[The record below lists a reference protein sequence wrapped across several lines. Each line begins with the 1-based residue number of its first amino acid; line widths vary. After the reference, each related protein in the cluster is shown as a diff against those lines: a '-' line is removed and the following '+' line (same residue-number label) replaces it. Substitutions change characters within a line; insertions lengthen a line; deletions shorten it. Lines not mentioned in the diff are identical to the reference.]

1 MKKYFH
7 KKLVRDRIPEIIKAN
22 SGEFELKNINDEEF
36 EIELKKKLLEET
48 QELVSASKENVLNEL
63 ADVLEV
69 IKSLATHYKIP
80 FSKVERCRVDKRKK
94 RGGFKK
100 KLFLVWSNLPAGK

>member
-7 KKLVRDRIPEIIKAN
+7 KKLVRDNIPEIIKAN
-22 SGEFELKNINDEEF
+22 GGEFELKDIDDKKF
-36 EIELKKKLLEET
+36 EIELKKKLLEEAR
-48 QELVSASKENVLNEL
+48 ELVSASNENILNEL

-69 IKSLATHYKIP
+69 IKTLSTYYKIP